1 MISWLRTSLPRRSLT
16 IKARLNGDL
25 KMRGLIDKLHLCALR
40 FLALELRLKNILR
53 SMLVLP
59 LIFLT
64 TACGN
69 PALQLLGVNLDF
81 AENSSELKTQRPDVL
96 VNPTF
101 GAMKTPGELKQSQ
114 HRDYIC
120 LTHEDSIELRA
131 WIERVTHTIK
141 KYDKAIDYY
150 ENAIDKANGVKKEEE
165 TKKKD

>member
-1 MISWLRTSLPRRSLT
+1 
-16 IKARLNGDL
+16 
-25 KMRGLIDKLHLCALR
+25 
-40 FLALELRLKNILR
+40 
-53 SMLVLP
+53 
-59 LIFLT
+59 
-64 TACGN
+64 
-69 PALQLLGVNLDF
+69 
-81 AENSSELKTQRPDVL
+81 
-96 VNPTF
+96 
-101 GAMKTPGELKQSQ
+101 MKTPGELKQSQ